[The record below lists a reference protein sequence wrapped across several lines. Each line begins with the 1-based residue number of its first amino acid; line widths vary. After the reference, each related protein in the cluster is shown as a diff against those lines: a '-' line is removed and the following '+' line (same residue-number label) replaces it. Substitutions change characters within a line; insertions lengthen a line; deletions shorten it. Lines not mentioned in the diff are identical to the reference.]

1 MLVSTV
7 KDTEKEI
14 RKMTKKYFAVTV
26 KFGHVG
32 QHKYIIKTVPIEAES
47 GKDAAYQARWMP
59 RVKHHDKHAIISVIE
74 IDLEVYLLLMI
85 DKSFDPYFQCKNI
98 QEQRNVCEGIEE
110 DVQYMETDEIDY
122 ELREKTRKN
131 KVNFKNKKNKL
142 IKNDYQYMM
151 RNYELSL
158 SY

>member
-1 MLVSTV
+1 
-7 KDTEKEI
+7 
-14 RKMTKKYFAVTV
+14 MTL
-26 KFGHVG
+26 
-32 QHKYIIKTVPIEAES
+32 S
-47 GKDAAYQARWMP
+47 
-59 RVKHHDKHAIISVIE
+59 
-74 IDLEVYLLLMI
+74 
-85 DKSFDPYFQCKNI
+85 QCKNI
-98 QEQRNVCEGIEE
+98 QEQRNACEGIEE

-151 RNYELSL
+151 RNYELSM

>member
-1 MLVSTV
+1 
-7 KDTEKEI
+7 
-14 RKMTKKYFAVTV
+14 MTKKYFAVTV

-32 QHKYIIKTVPIEAES
+32 KGKCIIKTVPIKADS

-59 RVKHHDKHAIISVIE
+59 RAKHHNKHAIISVKK
-74 IDLEVYLLLMI
+74 IDLEAYLLLMN

-98 QEQRNVCEGIEE
+98 QEQRSVCEGIED
-110 DVQYMETDEIDY
+110 DVQYMEPDEIDY

-151 RNYELSL
+151 RNYELL
-158 SY
+158 ISY